1 MSPQTRFERD
11 RTEILMDN
19 ISDLSAIWQIMLN
32 DIRDDHEMPETAID
46 LWFGHFEMVSLST
59 DLVVFATESEM
70 KRGIIA
76 DRYTDFLAKHIYR
89 VIGFKPEV
97 EITVNTD
104 LAEVPED
111 NGEIRSPLRRMRE
124 LKAQHEAE
132 LERERTAENATSEE
146 SEADFIFVGDYT
158 EDEDSETPSFAESSA
173 METEE
178 ELISSHLAK
187 RAEAG
192 LDSGLTGEKLLSFN
206 PDYTFENFIVGS
218 SNKLAHA
225 GALVVAENPG
235 RKYNPLFFY
244 GNSGLGK
251 THLMY
256 AIANKALENDSSM
269 KVIYV
274 KGEEF
279 TNQLVMALRNQKTS
293 EFREKYRKA
302 DMFLIDDIQFIA
314 GRESTQQEFF
324 HTFDALYED
333 HKQII
338 ITSDKP
344 PHEMV
349 TLEDRIRSRF
359 ESGLVVDIQPPDF
372 ELRLAI
378 LQNKAAQNNLNIPTE
393 VMTYLAEHL
402 QSNIRQI
409 EGVIKKLGANH
420 FLSGMPV
427 TMDMVRS
434 SVPEFIRESESESEL
449 VTKIVECVARR
460 FKTTPAELYGRKR
473 TKEIKNARNVAM
485 RIIRDM
491 TSLSLPKI
499 GAIMGNR
506 DYSTVH
512 SNLQAVD
519 KQVMCDPVLESEISE
534 IIKEVKKM

>member
-1 MSPQTRFERD
+1 
-11 RTEILMDN
+11 MDN
-19 ISDLSAIWQIMLN
+19 IGDLLAIWQIMLN
-32 DIRDDHEMPETAID
+32 DIRDDHEMPETAIG
-46 LWFGHFEMVSLST
+46 LWFGHFKIVSLST
-59 DLVVFATESEM
+59 DRVVFATDSEM

-76 DRYTDFLAKHIYR
+76 DRYTDFLADHTYR
-89 VIGFKPEV
+89 VIGFRPKV
-97 EITVNTD
+97 EITVD
-104 LAEVPED
+104 PELAEPPSD
-111 NGEIRSPLRRMRE
+111 NGEIISPMRRMRE
-124 LKAQHEAE
+124 LRAEHDAEETMRKAET
-132 LERERTAENATSEE
+132 EREADSDDEYND
-146 SEADFIFVGDYT
+146 EADFIFVGSGDDT
-158 EDEDSETPSFAESSA
+158 ELGASFAESSA

-178 ELISSHLAK
+178 ELISAHLASLAATGEDNS
-187 RAEAG
+187 R
-192 LDSGLTGEKLLSFN
+192 TGEKRLSFN

-235 RKYNPLFFY
+235 TKYNPLFFY

-256 AIANKALENDSSM
+256 AIANKVLENDPTM

-279 TNQLVMALRNQKTS
+279 MNQLIESLRVQKNS

-302 DMFLIDDIQFIA
+302 DMLLIDDIQFIA
-314 GRESTQQEFF
+314 GKESTQQEFF

-349 TLEDRIRSRF
+349 TLEERIRSRF

-378 LQNKAAQNNLNIPTE
+378 LQNKAAQNNLEIPTD

-409 EGVIKKLGANH
+409 EGVIKKLGASH

-427 TMDMVRS
+427 TMNIVRL
-434 SVPEFIRESESESEL
+434 SVPEFIRESESEDEL
-449 VTKIVECVARR
+449 VSKIVECVARR
-460 FKTTPAELYGRKR
+460 FKTTPAEIYGRKR
-473 TKEIKNARNVAM
+473 NKDIKNARNVAM

-499 GAIMGNR
+499 GAIIGNR

-519 KQVMCDPVLESEISE
+519 KQVMCDPVLESEIAE
-534 IIKEVKKM
+534 IVKEVKKM

>member
-1 MSPQTRFERD
+1 
-11 RTEILMDN
+11 MDN
-19 ISDLSAIWQIMLN
+19 IGDLSAIWQIILN
-32 DIRDDHEMPETAID
+32 NIRDDREMPETAID
-46 LWFGHFEMVSLST
+46 LWFGRFKLVSLST
-59 DLVVFATESEM
+59 DLVIFATDSDM

-76 DRYTDFLAKHIYR
+76 DRYTDFLADHTYR
-89 VIGFKPEV
+89 VIGFRPNV
-97 EITVNTD
+97 EITVDTE
-104 LAEVPED
+104 LAERPVD
-111 NGEIRSPLRRMRE
+111 NGDVISPMNMMRE
-124 LKAQHEAE
+124 LRRKHEEEAAQCAAEA
-132 LERERTAENATSEE
+132 AESGDDGIDADTD
-146 SEADFIFVGDYT
+146 EADFIFVGDGEEPDDDT
-158 EDEDSETPSFAESSA
+158 SFAESSA

-178 ELISSHLAK
+178 ELISAHLAS
-187 RAEAG
+187 RAAAG
-192 LDSGLTGEKLLSFN
+192 DTTGRTGEKRLSFN
-206 PDYTFENFIVGS
+206 PDYTFDNFIVGS

-235 RKYNPLFFY
+235 TKYNPLFFY

-256 AIANKALENDSSM
+256 AIANKALENDPSM

-279 TNQLVMALRNQKTS
+279 MNQLIEALRVQKNS
-293 EFREKYRKA
+293 EFRDKYRKA
-302 DMFLIDDIQFIA
+302 DMLLIDDIQFIA
-314 GRESTQQEFF
+314 GKESTQQEFF

-349 TLEDRIRSRF
+349 TLEERIRSRF

-378 LQNKAAQNNLNIPTE
+378 LQNKAAQNNLEIPTD

-409 EGVIKKLGANH
+409 EGVIKKLGASH

-427 TMDMVRS
+427 TMNMVRS
-434 SVPEFIRESESESEL
+434 SVPEFIRESESEDEL

-460 FKTTPAELYGRKR
+460 FKTTPAEIYGRKR
-473 TKEIKNARNVAM
+473 NKEIKNARNVAM
-485 RIIRDM
+485 RVIRDM

-519 KQVMCDPVLESEISE
+519 KQVMCDPALESEIE
-534 IIKEVKKM
+534 DIIKEVKKM